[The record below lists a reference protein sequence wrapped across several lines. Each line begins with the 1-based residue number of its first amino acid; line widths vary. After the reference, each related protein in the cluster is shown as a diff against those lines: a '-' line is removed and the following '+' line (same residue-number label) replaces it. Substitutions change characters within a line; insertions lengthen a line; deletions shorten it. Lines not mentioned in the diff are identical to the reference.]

1 MALTQGRS
9 ASEGCRTRG
18 EEYRGCCTTRDS
30 AILDPGEKKI
40 INTCRE
46 AKFLERSLEVIVSF
60 FINKKPV
67 GIRLD

>member
-1 MALTQGRS
+1 M
-9 ASEGCRTRG
+9 RG
-18 EEYRGCCTTRDS
+18 EEYCGCCTTSDS

-40 INTCRE
+40 IKTCKE

-60 FINKKPV
+60 IININPV

>member
-1 MALTQGRS
+1 MGAAPQATQPFWNQV
-9 ASEGCRTRG
+9 
-18 EEYRGCCTTRDS
+18 
-30 AILDPGEKKI
+30 IKKI

-60 FINKKPV
+60 IINIDPV